1 MYGKISR
8 LTIKKVETTYTISK
22 LAGGKMAEGKTNKQ
36 THFKQFFLNG
46 GRREGKKRK
55 KKA

>member
-8 LTIKKVETTYTISK
+8 LTTKKVETTDTISK
-22 LAGGKMAEGKTNKQ
+22 LAGGKMAEGKTNPFQ
-36 THFKQFFLNG
+36 TIFLKG